1 MRKIAPLAALLPLMA
16 WADDP
21 AAGYGSAF
29 NQFGSSFSQTAYLP
43 DISFI
48 VDMSYV
54 NRNVSNDELAHLSV
68 PGVAHGLLGS
78 DAHDG
83 HAHDTYNASEGF
95 NLNYAE
101 LTLSSA
107 VDPYFTLD
115 GTLHITENSIE
126 IEEAYF
132 TTTSLPYSLRVKG
145 GKFLSDF
152 GYINSQHAHVWDFAD
167 MPIVYQAFLGEHGI
181 NELGLQLQYLMPT
194 SFYWMIGG
202 EVLQGNNELMFGN
215 ATIPEGAEPA
225 DVVVSGATP
234 PSLYVA
240 YTKVSFDIGDT
251 TLLGGLSYA
260 RGASNLDHLSDEE
273 PSAFGGMSSLYGA
286 DLVVKHYFDSYSYLK
301 WQSEWLYRDMDGT
314 QYVYDANTSTYN
326 SASMAKKQSGYYTQ
340 LVYAYDQNWRAG
352 ARVGSIYRNDITV
365 NGTAQPMPSHFN
377 RYTAMIDYS
386 PSEFS
391 RFRLQYNR
399 NDALFNEEGQRQNID
414 TVILEAT
421 IAIGA
426 HGAHS
431 F

>member
-1 MRKIAPLAALLPLMA
+1 MQKITLSAALLPLLV

-21 AAGYGSAF
+21 APAA
-29 NQFGSSFSQTAYLP
+29 FGSSFSQTAFLP

-48 VDMSYV
+48 VDASYV
-54 NRNVSNDELAHLSV
+54 NRNLTNDEIAHLEI
-68 PGVAHGLLGS
+68 PGVVHGFFGS
-78 DAHDG
+78 DSHDG
-83 HAHDTYNASEGF
+83 HGHETYNASEGF

-115 GTLHITENSIE
+115 GTLHITGESIE
-126 IEEAYF
+126 IEEAFF
-132 TTTSLPYSLRVKG
+132 TTTSLPYGFRLKG

-152 GYINSQHAHVWDFAD
+152 GYINSQHAHVWDFSD
-167 MPIVYQAFLGEHGI
+167 MPLVYQAFLGSHGI
-181 NELGLQLQYLMPT
+181 DEIGVQLQYLIP
-194 SFYWMIGG
+194 SPIYWMVGG
-202 EVLQGNNELMFGN
+202 EVLQGDNETMFGN
-215 ATIPEGAEPA
+215 QAIPAGAEPDSA
-225 DVVVSGATP
+225 WAESASM

-240 YTKVSFDIGDT
+240 YTKASFDVGDT
-251 TLLGGLSYA
+251 TVLGGLSYA
-260 RGASNLDHLSDEE
+260 RGATRLDYLEDEE
-273 PSAFGGMSSLYGA
+273 PYAFAGMSSLYGA

-314 QYVYDANTSTYN
+314 RYTPTDANLTAYTGD
-326 SASMAKKQSGYYTQ
+326 AMRIQQSGYYTQ
-340 LVYAYDQNWRAG
+340 LVYAMNQNWRIG
-352 ARVGSIYRNDITV
+352 GRLDSIYRNDV
-365 NGTAQPMPSHFN
+365 EVSGTPEDLPNHLN
-377 RYTAMIDYS
+377 RYTAMIDFT

-399 NDALFNEEGQRQNID
+399 NDALYNEAGQRQNVD
-414 TVILEAT
+414 TVILQAN